1 MRTQCNQGKRK
12 LKALQQWHEQKKNK
26 GNARG
31 KVKELKKINK
41 KVTIT
46 TSLTKS
52 DNVQIA
58 KFTARVDKRHFGM
71 GVAQCI

>member
-1 MRTQCNQGKRK
+1 MRTQCNQSKRNNGMN
-12 LKALQQWHEQKKNK
+12 KKQK
-26 GNARG
+26 GNARV
-31 KVKELKKINK
+31 KVKELKNINK

-58 KFTARVDKRHFGM
+58 KFTVRVDKRHFGM